1 MSLSSDLVSQFAKI
15 VQPEKKEQTETT
27 VYGTVVVYEGA
38 TYVKLDG
45 SDLMTPIET
54 TTDVKSGE
62 RVTVMVKNHTAI
74 VTGNLSSPAA
84 RTGDVKELGN
94 KISEFEIVIA
104 DKVSVEQL
112 EAEIARIDTLVAENV
127 TIKERLTATEASI
140 GSLEADNVVIH
151 EKLTA
156 HDASI
161 ENLEAKKIDAEVVE
175 ATYATIE
182 NLEAT
187 NATVNN
193 LEATYGEFK
202 DLATDKFTA
211 IEADI
216 DSLEV
221 NKLSAEQADLKYAN
235 IEFTNIG
242 KAAIENFYAKSGII
256 KDLVVGDTT
265 VTGKLVGITIVGDL
279 IEGGTIK
286 ADKLVVLG
294 SDGLYYKLNTDG
306 VSVSAEQ
313 TEYNSLNGSII
324 TAKTITAE
332 KINVHDLV
340 AFDATIGGFHISDDS
355 IYSGVKSSADNTT
368 RGIFL
373 GKAGEL
379 NVGDETNYL
388 KYYRELIEST
398 IHEVSKQTFTYKGEW
413 DSTMRYSINDTVLF
427 SNAYYVALEDILPD
441 AIADIGKA
449 DESVV
454 ARTSSFSPEVDE
466 RWTLL
471 TGEVYDGDIY
481 TKEQTIL
488 DTAPTGGIDLGVNT
502 TTGEPVYSY
511 TESGIAKYYCI
522 VNIYKYKL
530 AISAESMIFSAT
542 GKTVDDTIGDVQ
554 TSFSKQTADI
564 ISACNDAISE
574 ALKGYVE
581 NGDYTQ
587 FRETVNAQLA
597 ILSDRITMNFNTTVE
612 EIDSLTGDVEN
623 RFTTLSKYINF
634 SQDGIE
640 IGSGESTL
648 KLTIDN
654 DRICFEQDGKVKGWW
669 DGSDFH
675 TGNIMVEVSERAQFG
690 NFAFIPRSDGSLMF
704 LKVNNSTDEGVSG

>member
-38 TYVKLDG
+38 TYVKMDG

-355 IYSGVKSSADNTT
+355 IYSGVKSSSDNTT

-373 GKAGEL
+373 GKSGEL

-388 KYYRELIEST
+388 KYYREITDIT
-398 IHEVSKQTFTYKGEW
+398 IYQVIKKTLTFKGEW
-413 DSTMRYSINDTVLF
+413 DSATIYTVDDVVTFNGSYYIATGDATGMIPDTDPGWEPL
-427 SNAYYVALEDILPD
+427 
-441 AIADIGKA
+441 
-449 DESVV
+449 
-454 ARTSSFSPEVDE
+454 SSGP
-466 RWTLL
+466 
-471 TGEVYDGDIY
+471 YDGDVY
-481 TKEQTIL
+481 TKTSTVISEE
-488 DTAPTGGIDLGVNT
+488 PTGGTALGVPT
-502 TTGEPVYSY
+502 TTGEEVYSY
-511 TESGIAKYYCI
+511 IDGSVTKYYCKSGTS
-522 VNIYKYKL
+522 KYKL

-704 LKVNNSTDEGVSG
+704 LKVNNSTDEGASG

>member
-62 RVTVMVKNHTAI
+62 RVTVMVKNHTATI
-74 VTGNLSSPAA
+74 TGNLSSPAA
-84 RTGDVKELGN
+84 RTGDVKELGT

-140 GSLEADNVVIH
+140 GSLEADNVVIK

-187 NATVNN
+187 NVTVNN
-193 LEATYGEFK
+193 LEAAYGEFK
-202 DLATDKFTA
+202 NLATDKFTA

-340 AFDATIGGFHISDDS
+340 AFDATIGGFIISDS
-355 IYSGVKSSADNTT
+355 AIYSGAKSSASNTT

-373 GKAGEL
+373 GKNGEL

-388 KYYRELIEST
+388 KYYREITDETVYQVTKKTL
-398 IHEVSKQTFTYKGEW
+398 TFKGEW
-413 DSTMRYSINDTVLF
+413 DSATIYMVDDVVTFNGGYYIATGDATGMIPDTDPGWEPL
-427 SNAYYVALEDILPD
+427 
-441 AIADIGKA
+441 
-449 DESVV
+449 
-454 ARTSSFSPEVDE
+454 SSGP
-466 RWTLL
+466 
-471 TGEVYDGDIY
+471 YDGDVY
-481 TKEQTIL
+481 TKTSTVISEE
-488 DTAPTGGIDLGVNT
+488 PTGGTTLGVPT
-502 TTGEPVYSY
+502 TTGEEVYSY
-511 TESGIAKYYCI
+511 VDGSTTKYYCKSGTA
-522 VNIYKYKL
+522 KYKL

>member
-1 MSLSSDLVSQFAKI
+1 MSLSSDLVSQFAKMA
-15 VQPEKKEQTETT
+15 QPAKKEQTETT

-62 RVTVMVKNHTAI
+62 RVTVMVKNHTATI
-74 VTGNLSSPAA
+74 TGNLSSPAA
-84 RTGDVKELGN
+84 RSGDVKELGDQ
-94 KISEFEIVIA
+94 ISEFEIIIA

-140 GSLEADNVVIH
+140 GSLEADNVVIN

-161 ENLEAKKIDAEVVE
+161 ENLEATKIDAEVVE
-175 ATYATIE
+175 STYATIE

-187 NATVNN
+187 NATINN
-193 LEATYGEFK
+193 LEATYGDFK

-216 DSLEV
+216 DDLEAK
-221 NKLSAEQADLKYAN
+221 KLSAEQADLRYAN

-256 KDLVVGDTT
+256 KDLVIGDTT
-265 VTGKLVGITIVGDL
+265 VTGKLVGVTIIGDL

-306 VSVSAEQ
+306 MSVSAEQ

-324 TAKTITAE
+324 TANTITAE
-332 KINVHDLV
+332 KINVNDLV
-340 AFDATIGGFHISDDS
+340 AFDATIGGFTIGDSS
-355 IYSGVKSSADNTT
+355 IYSGVKSSASNTT

-373 GKAGEL
+373 GSNGEL

-388 KYYRELIEST
+388 KYYREVTDATIYQVTKRTLI
-398 IHEVSKQTFTYKGEW
+398 FKGEW
-413 DSTMRYSINDTVLF
+413 NSATAYTVDDVVTF
-427 SNAYYVALEDILPD
+427 NSDYYVATGDATGMIPD
-441 AIADIGKA
+441 TDPGW
-449 DESVV
+449 ELL
-454 ARTSSFSPEVDE
+454 SSGP
-466 RWTLL
+466 
-471 TGEVYDGDIY
+471 YDGDVY
-481 TKEQTIL
+481 TKTTTVISAE
-488 DTAPTGGIDLGVNT
+488 PTGGTALGVAT
-502 TTGEPVYSY
+502 TTGEEVYSY
-511 TESGIAKYYCI
+511 VDGSTTKYYCQTGSAT
-522 VNIYKYKL
+522 YKL

-554 TSFSKQTADI
+554 TSFSQQNAETIA
-564 ISACNDAISE
+564 ACNEAIAE
-574 ALKGYVE
+574 ALEGYVE

-587 FRETVNAQLA
+587 FKESVEAQLA
-597 ILSDRITMNFNTTVE
+597 ILGDRITMNFNTTIE
-612 EIDSLTGDVEN
+612 EISSVDGEVTSK
-623 RFTTLSKYINF
+623 FTELYKYINF
-634 SQDGIE
+634 TQDGIE
-640 IGSGESTL
+640 ISAGDNAL
-648 KLTIDN
+648 KLILDN
-654 DRICFEQDGKVKGWW
+654 DMIYFEQNGVQKSWW
-669 DGSDFH
+669 DGNDFH
-675 TGNIMVEVSERAQFG
+675 IGNIMVDVSERAQFG

-704 LKVNNSTDEGVSG
+704 LKVNDT

>member
-373 GKAGEL
+373 GKSGEL

-388 KYYRELIEST
+388 KYYREITDTT
-398 IHEVSKQTFTYKGEW
+398 IYQVTKKTLTFKGEW
-413 DSTMRYSINDTVLF
+413 DSATIYMVDDVVTFNGNYYIATGDATGMIPDTDPGWEL
-427 SNAYYVALEDILPD
+427 L
-441 AIADIGKA
+441 
-449 DESVV
+449 
-454 ARTSSFSPEVDE
+454 SSGP
-466 RWTLL
+466 
-471 TGEVYDGDIY
+471 YDGDVY
-481 TKEQTIL
+481 TKTSTTISEE
-488 DTAPTGGIDLGVNT
+488 PTGGTALGVPT
-502 TTGEPVYSY
+502 TTGEEVYSY
-511 TESGIAKYYCI
+511 VAGSVTKYYCQSGT
-522 VNIYKYKL
+522 VKYKL

-704 LKVNNSTDEGVSG
+704 LKVNNSTDEGASS